1 MAELDLSQ
9 HIQDCFIHL
18 LITDTKFLNL
28 SRGIIKPEYFSSSIA
43 EQVVKLCYSFYDQFK
58 EAPKNHLHDE
68 VHRYIQ
74 KKSPEEKRLFAEY
87 LKGVSTLSVTNK
99 DYVLSRVNTF
109 VKSREFE
116 TAAVEFVEMVEKGEF
131 EEAKTLMY
139 KALKQDVTNEDV
151 GLKYLESTTP
161 TYYTNLDEN
170 EYLIPTGIEH
180 LTRLIHGYRR
190 GQFVVFLGGQKGKK
204 TWALIHTAKQALMG
218 GLKVLHISH
227 EMTMPEVEM
236 RYDMCL
242 GGLISDRSPR
252 PVRFIVRDEEGEII
266 PNRTV
271 EQSIQTVYNT
281 RRVLSA
287 RNTIRRFGG
296 NLIIKKYPPRS
307 CSMEEMERFLD
318 HLETFE
324 NFIPDVL
331 IVDYIDIMKL
341 PLAAGASLRD
351 KLNEI
356 YLQHK
361 RLADERNILLLSVS
375 QSTRQ
380 GRRKTKMTHKDISE
394 DIRKLAN
401 VDMFISFSQTDE
413 QAEEGIM
420 QAWVLGN
427 RTGKDEVGCLFQMNL
442 DVGRF
447 CTQSWFEP
455 RRNQASHEQPEEEPE
470 EHEETHE

>member
-9 HIQDCFIHL
+9 HIQDCFVHL
-18 LITDTKFLNL
+18 IITDTKFLNL
-28 SRGIIKPEYFSSSIA
+28 ARGFIKPVYFSSSIA
-43 EQVVKLCYSFYDQFK
+43 EQIVKLCYTFYDQFK

-68 VHRYIQ
+68 VQRYIQ
-74 KKSPEEKRLFAEY
+74 KKSPEERRLFAEY

-99 DYVLSRVNTF
+99 DYILSRVNTF

-116 TAAVEFVEMVEKGEF
+116 TAAVEFVELVEKGEF
-131 EEAKTLMY
+131 DEAKNLMY
-139 KALKQDVTNEDV
+139 KALKHDVTNEDV
-151 GLKYLESTTP
+151 GLKYVEATQP
-161 TYYTNLDEN
+161 TYYADLDDR

-180 LTRLIHGYRR
+180 LTRLIGGYKRS
-190 GQFVVFLGGQKGKK
+190 QFVVFLGGHKGKK
-204 TWALIHTAKQALMG
+204 SWALIHTAKQALLG

-227 EMTMPEVEM
+227 EMTLPEVEM
-236 RYDMCL
+236 RYDMCI
-242 GGLISDRSPR
+242 GGLISDRQPR
-252 PVRFIVRDEEGEII
+252 EVRFVVRNDQGRII
-266 PNRTV
+266 PDQTV
-271 EQSIQTVYNT
+271 TQEIQTVYNN

-307 CSMEEMERFLD
+307 CTVEDMERFLD
-318 HLETFE
+318 HLETYE

-331 IVDYIDIMKL
+331 IVDYIDIMRL
-341 PLAAGASLRD
+341 PLSAGASLRD

-361 RLADERNILLLSVS
+361 RLADERSMLVLSVS

-380 GRRKTKMTHKDISE
+380 GRRKVKMTHKDISE

-401 VDMFISFSQTDE
+401 VDMFISFSQSDA
-413 QAEEGIM
+413 QAEEGVM
-420 QAWVLGN
+420 RAWVLGN

-455 RRNQASHEQPEEEPE
+455 VREHHEEEEEEPE
-470 EHEETHE
+470 GHEESHE